1 MMAAQNPSVI
11 AAQSKAAEQQQNQQ
25 FQMALEDKKIAGR
38 IAAKSI
44 DTTHKTLVESPL
56 DRAASF
62 AERTADTHAIN
73 TSQFFGPSGG
83 GQ

>member
-1 MMAAQNPSVI
+1 MAVDAVDKTHKSVI
-11 AAQSKAAEQQQNQQ
+11 
-25 FQMALEDKKIAGR
+25 
-38 IAAKSI
+38 
-44 DTTHKTLVESPL
+44 ESPL

-73 TSQFFGPSGG
+73 SSQFFGPSGG

>member
-1 MMAAQNPSVI
+1 MAAQNPGVVKAQ
-11 AAQSKAAEQQQNQQ
+11 AASAQQQQDQQ

-38 IAAKSI
+38 IAVDAVDK
-44 DTTHKTLVESPL
+44 THQSLIESPL
-56 DRAASF
+56 QRAASF

-73 TSQFFGPSGG
+73 DSQFFGPSGG